1 MRRSNSP
8 TIRMFGAFCCSL
20 FSTFHNLTRL
30 SDAPLCHLMFFLAL
44 QFTFKRFRDNNKNK
58 SRYPCH
64 HVLHPLLF
72 RPFFASKFHFFLSHL
87 VTFATLLSSFL
98 SYLIEGFFVATSCL
112 TFRGIDDMYTVAAC
126 QMLLSLFS
134 IFFVQPYSNLW
145 GNPPQMKENTCKH
158 ANNPAVLFLTCCT
171 AI

>member
-1 MRRSNSP
+1 MLLFIQHVSQP
-8 TIRMFGAFCCSL
+8 DMIIRCPVVSFNVS
-20 FSTFHNLTRL
+20 
-30 SDAPLCHLMFFLAL
+30 LAL

-64 HVLHPLLF
+64 HILHPLLF
-72 RPFFASKFHFFLSHL
+72 RSFFAHL
-87 VTFATLLSSFL
+87 VTFPTLLSSFL

-145 GNPPQMKENTCKH
+145 GNPPQMKENTRKH